1 MVSYKILKQIH
12 LRLLDIRDCHESI
25 HPFADVNILAFGD
38 FFLRNSNKIQPYESE
53 EMFLPQ
59 HEQDCGG
66 LPHTIELAIGMR
78 VMLIKNI
85 DPSVGLVNGA
95 IGTITHIQLP
105 GVVNQRVE
113 SNNTMPQSVSI
124 NFDASK
130 TVTSGDKVVEV
141 QPVTT

>member
-1 MVSYKILKQIH
+1 MKAEDIL
-12 LRLLDIRDCHESI
+12 L
-25 HPFADVNILAFGD
+25 
-38 FFLRNSNKIQPYESE
+38 NSNKIQPYESE

-66 LPHTIELAIGMR
+66 LPHSVELAIGMR

-85 DPSVGLVNGA
+85 DLSIGLVNGA
-95 IGTITHIQLP
+95 IGTIMHIQLP

-113 SNNTMPQSVSI
+113 SNHTMPQSVSV

-130 TVTSGDKVVEV
+130 TVTSGDKV
-141 QPVTT
+141 